1 MKYVDSV
8 DSRVQTLIQN
18 HESDFLSAYRVH
30 VKKVREEMELMK
42 RQSMKNASSEQVHL
56 DKIDILE
63 KELAVFRNE
72 SLKLYMKL

>member
-1 MKYVDSV
+1 MKYVDTV

-18 HESDFLSAYRVH
+18 HESDFLAAYRIH

-56 DKIDILE
+56 DKIDMVE

-72 SLKLYMKL
+72 SLKL